1 MRAILTWHSLDRSGS
16 PISVPPD
23 EFRRQVEWLTASG
36 VRAVTLGK
44 LLELPDETDAAA
56 LTFDDGFANFGEEAA
71 PVLGEY
77 GIPATVFVVT
87 DQVGRDNR
95 WGGRATPGIPSLPLL
110 SWDALARLRESGI
123 ALGAHTRTHPRL
135 PALDPER
142 LEAEIIGAARDMEQ
156 HLGSRPEGFAYP
168 YGAVDPAALR
178 VVERTYAW
186 ACTTELRQ
194 LEAPDRRHQLP
205 RLDAWYLREPARRA
219 GWGSRSFRTW
229 LWCRRQGR
237 RARSAL
243 RRQVTP

>member
-36 VRAVTLGK
+36 VRTVTVGE
-44 LLELPDETDAAA
+44 LLELEDGEDAAA
-56 LTFDDGFANFGEEAA
+56 LTFDDGFANFKEEAA

-77 GIPATVFVVT
+77 GIPATIFVVT
-87 DQVGRDNR
+87 GHAGRDNR
-95 WGGRATPGIPSLPLL
+95 WRGRDAPGIPSLPLL
-110 SWDALARLRESGI
+110 GWDALARLREAGMVLAS
-123 ALGAHTRTHPRL
+123 HTRTHPRL
-135 PALDPER
+135 PGLDAVA
-142 LEAEIIGAARDMEQ
+142 LEAEIGGAAADMEQ

-168 YGAVDPAALR
+168 YGELDPASAH
-178 VVERTYAW
+178 VVARSHDW
-186 ACTTELRQ
+186 ACTTELRPI
-194 LEAPDRRHQLP
+194 EAPVSRHQLP

-237 RARSAL
+237 RARAAW
-243 RRQVTP
+243 RGEVNR